1 MPICEGRNK
10 KSDAGG
16 VTVETFPK
24 TNLEWDSRPGDH
36 ANSLGQLTSPRSVL
50 DWPFPK
56 WPIGDDETGKIAL
69 NEWPLWGAPIA
80 SLRVRLWAEAEWPE
94 LVESGQ
100 AVIGLRSA

>member
-24 TNLEWDSRPGDH
+24 TNLEWDTPRRSRNQPG
-36 ANSLGQLTSPRSVL
+36 AAYVPRSVP
-50 DWPFPK
+50 DWPFPR
-56 WPIGDDETGKIAL
+56 WPIADGETGKIAL
-69 NEWPLWGAPIA
+69 NEWPLWVAPIA
-80 SLRVRLWAEAEWPE
+80 SLSVRLWAEAEWPE